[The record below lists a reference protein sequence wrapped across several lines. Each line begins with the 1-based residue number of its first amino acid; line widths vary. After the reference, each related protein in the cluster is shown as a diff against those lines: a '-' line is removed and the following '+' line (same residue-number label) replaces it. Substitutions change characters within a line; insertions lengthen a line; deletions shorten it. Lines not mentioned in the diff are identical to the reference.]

1 MPKKQSNNET
11 LIERPPVIVI
21 TGHIDH
27 GKSTLLDFIRKTN
40 IVEGEAG
47 GITQHISAYEVT
59 TPTPDKSGSGPRPR
73 ASRRITFLDT
83 PGHQAFSGMRER
95 GVETADIAILIVS
108 AEDSV
113 KAQTIE
119 SLKTIKESG
128 IPFIVAINKIDK
140 PGANVEKTKNELVE
154 HEVYIEGYG
163 GDIPYVLISAKTGE
177 GIPELLDIILLV
189 ADMAELKGNPSLPA
203 SGMVIESRLDQKCG
217 ITTTLIVKDGTL
229 SKGVFVVAE
238 EAISPVRVITDFL
251 GHQVD
256 SISFSSPVSIVGFNK
271 IPSPGAPFTSY
282 KTKKEAEEAVR
293 LFIEKK
299 VVGKKEIVTKKPAPQ
314 AGEIEEAEVK
324 KAIFPIVLKSDTLGT
339 LEAIERE
346 LLQLNQELI
355 EVKVIQKGVGSIN
368 ESDVKM
374 AGATEGG
381 VVIGFNVKTDST
393 GGEISMRNNIPV
405 KLFNIIYKLTEWVEA
420 ELKERKPRVESEEIT
435 GIAKILKV
443 FSSTKNKQVAGG
455 RVLTGTL
462 ISGSN
467 IIIKRR
473 DVEIGRGKIV
483 ELQQQKLKT
492 KEVEEGI
499 EFGMLIESKID
510 VAPGDTIESF
520 MVVQK

>member
-1 MPKKQSNNET
+1 MPKEQNKNET
-11 LIERPPVIVI
+11 SIARPPVIVV

-47 GITQHISAYEVT
+47 GITQHISAYEVEHKRE
-59 TPTPDKSGSGPRPR
+59 DGREQK
-73 ASRRITFLDT
+73 ITFLDT
-83 PGHQAFSGMRER
+83 PGHQAFAGMRER

-119 SLKTIKESG
+119 SLKTIKASG

-163 GDIPYVLISAKTGE
+163 GDVPYVLISAKTGE

-189 ADMAELKGNPSLPA
+189 ADMAELKGNPTLPA
-203 SGMVIESRLDQKCG
+203 SGMVLESRLDQKCG
-217 ITTTLIVKDGTL
+217 ITTTLIVKEGTL
-229 SKGVFVVAE
+229 SKGMFVVSE
-238 EAISPVRVITDFL
+238 EAISPVRSILDFL
-251 GHQVD
+251 GKQAD
-256 SISFSSPVSIVGFNK
+256 SVSFSSPVSIVGFNK

-293 LFIEKK
+293 VFVENKNAQK
-299 VVGKKEIVTKKPAPQ
+299 QATGASKRSSPAQ
-314 AGEIEEAEVK
+314 EGEETEVK

-346 LLQLNQELI
+346 LTLLSQDLI

-374 AGATEGG
+374 AGSTPGG
-381 VVIGFNVKTDST
+381 VVIGFNVKTDNT

-405 KLFNIIYKLTEWVEA
+405 KIFNIIYKLTEWVNY
-420 ELKERKPRVESEEIT
+420 ELKERKPRIESEEIM
-435 GIAKILKV
+435 GVAKILKV

-473 DVEIGRGKIV
+473 DIEIGRGKIV

-499 EFGMLIESKID
+499 EFGMLLESKID

-520 MVVQK
+520 MIVQK

>member
-1 MPKKQSNNET
+1 MPKKQPNNET
-11 LIERPPVIVI
+11 LTERPPVIVI

-40 IVEGEAG
+40 VVEGEAG

-59 TPTPDKSGSGPRPR
+59 HKREDGREQK
-73 ASRRITFLDT
+73 ITFLDT

-189 ADMAELKGNPSLPA
+189 ADMAELKGTPGIPA
-203 SGMVIESRLDQKCG
+203 SGVVLESRLDQKCG
-217 ITTTLIVKDGTL
+217 ITTTLIIKDGTL
-229 SKGVFVVAE
+229 SKGMFVVSE
-238 EAISPVRVITDFL
+238 DTISPVRGIADFL
-251 GHQVD
+251 QRQVE

-271 IPSPGAPFTSY
+271 IPSPGAPFSSY

-293 LFIEKK
+293 VFTENKRDQKQIPE
-299 VVGKKEIVTKKPAPQ
+299 TKKQTPAS
-314 AGEIEEAEVK
+314 GETEEVEVK

-346 LLQLNQELI
+346 LMQLNQELI
-355 EVKVIQKGVGSIN
+355 EVKVIQKSVGSIN

-374 AGATEGG
+374 AGSTEGG
-381 VVIGFNVKTDST
+381 VVIGFNVKTDNT
-393 GGEISMRNNIPV
+393 GGEISVRNNIPI
-405 KLFNIIYKLTEWVEA
+405 KNFNIIYKLTEWVGE
-420 ELKERKPRVESEEIT
+420 ELKERKPRVESEEIN
-435 GIAKILKV
+435 GEAKILKV

-455 RVLTGTL
+455 RVLTGSL

-492 KEVEEGI
+492 KEVEEGL

-510 VAPGDTIESF
+510 VAPGDTIASY

>member
-1 MPKKQSNNET
+1 MPKEQSKNEV
-11 LIERPPVIVI
+11 LISRPPVIVV

-47 GITQHISAYEVT
+47 GITQHISAYEVIHKRE
-59 TPTPDKSGSGPRPR
+59 DGKEQK
-73 ASRRITFLDT
+73 ITFLDT

-95 GVETADIAILIVS
+95 GVEMADIAILIVS

-119 SLKTIKESG
+119 SLKTIKASG
-128 IPFIVAINKIDK
+128 LPFIVAINKIDK
-140 PGANVEKTKNELVE
+140 PGANIEKTKNDLVE

-163 GDIPYVLISAKTGE
+163 GDIPYVPISAKSGE

-189 ADMAELKGNPSLPA
+189 ADMAELKGDPKSPA
-203 SGMVIESRLDQKCG
+203 SGAVLESRLDQKCG
-217 ITTTLIVKDGTL
+217 ITTTLVVKNGTL
-229 SKGVFVVAE
+229 RKGMFVVSE
-238 EAISPVRVITDFL
+238 ESISPVRAIADFL
-251 GHQVD
+251 GHAVD

-282 KTKKEAEEAVR
+282 ETKKEAEEAVR
-293 LFIEKK
+293 VFLENKNLKK
-299 VVGKKEIVTKKPAPQ
+299 QSPTAKNQTPET
-314 AGEIEEAEVK
+314 EEVEAK
-324 KAIFPIVLKSDTLGT
+324 KAVFPIVLKSDTLGT

-346 LLQLNQELI
+346 LLQLSQDLI
-355 EVKVIQKGVGSIN
+355 EVKITQKGVGSIN

-374 AGATEGG
+374 AGATAGG
-381 VVIGFNVKTDST
+381 AVIGFNVKTDTT
-393 GGEISMRNNIPV
+393 GGEIAMRNNVPV
-405 KLFNIIYKLTEWVEA
+405 KIFNIIYKLTEWVSE
-420 ELKERKPRVESEEIT
+420 ELEKQKPRTESEEIT
-435 GIAKILKV
+435 GEAKILKV

-473 DVEIGRGKIV
+473 DIEIGRGKII

-492 KEVEEGI
+492 KEVEEGL
-499 EFGMLIESKID
+499 EFGLLIESKID
-510 VAPGDTIESF
+510 VAPGDTIASF
-520 MVVQK
+520 MIVQK

>member
-1 MPKKQSNNET
+1 M
-11 LIERPPVIVI
+11 
-21 TGHIDH
+21 
-27 GKSTLLDFIRKTN
+27 
-40 IVEGEAG
+40 
-47 GITQHISAYEVT
+47 
-59 TPTPDKSGSGPRPR
+59 
-73 ASRRITFLDT
+73 
-83 PGHQAFSGMRER
+83 
-95 GVETADIAILIVS
+95 
-108 AEDSV
+108 
-113 KAQTIE
+113 
-119 SLKTIKESG
+119 
-128 IPFIVAINKIDK
+128 
-140 PGANVEKTKNELVE
+140 
-154 HEVYIEGYG
+154 
-163 GDIPYVLISAKTGE
+163 
-177 GIPELLDIILLV
+177 
-189 ADMAELKGNPSLPA
+189 
-203 SGMVIESRLDQKCG
+203 
-217 ITTTLIVKDGTL
+217 
-229 SKGVFVVAE
+229 
-238 EAISPVRVITDFL
+238 
-251 GHQVD
+251 
-256 SISFSSPVSIVGFNK
+256 
-271 IPSPGAPFTSY
+271 
-282 KTKKEAEEAVR
+282 
-293 LFIEKK
+293 
-299 VVGKKEIVTKKPAPQ
+299 
-314 AGEIEEAEVK
+314 
-324 KAIFPIVLKSDTLGT
+324 KSDTLGT

-405 KLFNIIYKLTEWVEA
+405 KLFNIIYKLTEWVES
-420 ELKERKPRVESEEIT
+420 ELKERKPRVESEEIN
-435 GIAKILKV
+435 GEAKILKV

-473 DVEIGRGKIV
+473 DIEIGRGKIV